1 MHTNSTENQHLLQ
14 KYGVLVE
21 FDIINVTSLEDF
33 IKTYDEIA
41 NSSDDISELKKVS
54 KLLTKHETELPGF
67 IIKNNKT
74 AKSDNPEL
82 NKIGYAL
89 MEFIMKK
96 TQEPSDWAYI
106 ITYVINK
113 LGLEFADDEDNGEGD
128 TNSDT

>member
-89 MEFIMKK
+89 MEFVMKK

-113 LGLEFADDEDNGEGD
+113 LGLEFADDEDSESDD
-128 TNSDT
+128 T

>member
-1 MHTNSTENQHLLQ
+1 MHTKSTENQHLLQ

-41 NSSDDISELKKVS
+41 NSSDDISELNKVS

-113 LGLEFADDEDNGEGD
+113 LGLEFADDEDTGDGD
-128 TNSDT
+128 TNIDT